1 MNYDIFLEKRLT
13 NYIDTYELNY
23 MIKTG
28 KVQKNLFSPHKLEKL
43 IQST

>member
-13 NYIDTYELNY
+13 NYIATYELDH

>member
-13 NYIDTYELNY
+13 NHIATYELNY